1 MFQAHP
7 EDEIPREGVNSER
20 KKDKMKEE
28 GPLGQKLYTASRIP
42 PERIRLFSKRKGL
55 EGPAKVET
63 KK

>member
-42 PERIRLFSKRKGL
+42 PERKNKTVQQE
-55 EGPAKVET
+55 EGT
-63 KK
+63 